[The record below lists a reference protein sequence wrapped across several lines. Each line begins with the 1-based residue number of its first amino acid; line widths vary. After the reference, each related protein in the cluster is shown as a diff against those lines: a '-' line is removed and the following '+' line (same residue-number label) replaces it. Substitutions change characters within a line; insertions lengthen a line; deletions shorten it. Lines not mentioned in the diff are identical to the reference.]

1 MDMYVTRG
9 KEVMKGRLFDFTSE
23 LQLLETMADI
33 REEMI
38 WGPLESKLDN
48 YLINFD
54 ITGKHRLAGE

>member
-1 MDMYVTRG
+1 
-9 KEVMKGRLFDFTSE
+9 
-23 LQLLETMADI
+23 MADI

-48 YLINFD
+48 YLINFV

>member
-1 MDMYVTRG
+1 
-9 KEVMKGRLFDFTSE
+9 MKGRLFDFTSE
-23 LQLLETMADI
+23 LRLLETMADI
-33 REEMI
+33 KEEMI

>member
-1 MDMYVTRG
+1 
-9 KEVMKGRLFDFTSE
+9 MKGRLFDFTSE
-23 LQLLETMADI
+23 LRLLETMADI

-48 YLINFD
+48 NLINFD

>member
-1 MDMYVTRG
+1 MYVTRG

-38 WGPLESKLDN
+38 WGPLESNWIITL
-48 YLINFD
+48 LILILLVNTD
-54 ITGKHRLAGE
+54 